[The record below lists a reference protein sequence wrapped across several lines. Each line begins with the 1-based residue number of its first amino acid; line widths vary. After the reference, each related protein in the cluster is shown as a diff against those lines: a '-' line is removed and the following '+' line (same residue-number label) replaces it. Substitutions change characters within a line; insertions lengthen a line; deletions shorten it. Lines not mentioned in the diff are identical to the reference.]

1 MPMEFI
7 NQNILLIGIVVI
19 SGLGLLWPLVFRP
32 VGKAV
37 NPGEA
42 TLLINREDARVL
54 DGREAS
60 EFAAGHI
67 PEAINIPGGKLL
79 DRLHEIEKYKDKP
92 LIVCCAAGMRSN
104 KACRELKEKG
114 FTQLHNLA
122 GGVDAWLAASYPLQK
137 SGGKKK

>member
-7 NQNILLIGIVVI
+7 NQNILLIAIVAV
-19 SGLGLLWPLVFRP
+19 SGLGLLWPLLFRP
-32 VGKAV
+32 VGNVV

-54 DGREAS
+54 DVREAA

-67 PEAINIPGGKLL
+67 PDAIGIPVGKLGE
-79 DRLHEIEKYKDKP
+79 RLSELEKFKDKP

-104 KACRELKEKG
+104 KACAELKKAGFEK
-114 FTQLHNLA
+114 LYNLS
-122 GGVDAWLAASYPLQK
+122 GGIDAWVAASYPLHK
-137 SGGKKK
+137 AGKKK

>member
-7 NQNILLIGIVVI
+7 NQNILLVSIVII

-54 DGREAS
+54 DVREVS
-60 EFAAGHI
+60 RFTAGHI

-79 DRLHEIEKYKDKP
+79 DRLHEIEKFKDKP

-104 KACRELKEKG
+104 KACRELKDKG
-114 FTQLHNLA
+114 FTQLYNLA

-137 SGGKKK
+137 GGKKK

>member
-1 MPMEFI
+1 MPMDFI
-7 NQNILLIGIVVI
+7 NQNIMLVSIVII
-19 SGLGLLWPLVFRP
+19 SGLGLLWPLFFRP

-54 DGREAS
+54 DVRETA

-67 PEAINIPGGKLL
+67 PDAINIPVAKLAE
-79 DRLHEIEKYKDKP
+79 RMHEIEKFKGKP

-104 KACRELKEKG
+104 KACRDLKQKG
-114 FTQLHNLA
+114 FDQLYNLA
-122 GGVDAWLAASYPLQK
+122 GGVDAWNAASYPLHK
-137 SGGKKK
+137 GGKKK